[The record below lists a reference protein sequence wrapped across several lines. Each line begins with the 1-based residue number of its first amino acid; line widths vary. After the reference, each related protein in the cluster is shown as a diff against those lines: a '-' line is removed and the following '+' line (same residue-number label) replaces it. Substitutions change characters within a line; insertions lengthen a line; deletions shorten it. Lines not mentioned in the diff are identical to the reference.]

1 MIKAF
6 KEIKTELENR
16 RKKTEL
22 KRDGEGRVVVDLRVL
37 NDDDFL
43 SPYSAQDHNVLS
55 EDVSGFIEKSLR
67 SVPVEEQVRL
77 RIHSDVI
84 TDEEKKE
91 YTKAIHEH
99 YADGYENICLE
110 KRRLHKLA
118 LMMALVAVCAL
129 TLMIGLEVTGSR
141 TAVLSEIIDIF
152 AWVFMWEAVDIFFLE
167 CAMLRFK
174 QRRYLALFAC
184 PIEYLPLEKD
194 TDEK

>member
-55 EDVSGFIEKSLR
+55 EDVSGFIEQSLR

-141 TAVLSEIIDIF
+141 TAVLGGGGYLLFGMRHAPIQATEIPCPVRLPDRVPAF
-152 AWVFMWEAVDIFFLE
+152 GE
-167 CAMLRFK
+167 
-174 QRRYLALFAC
+174 RYR
-184 PIEYLPLEKD
+184 
-194 TDEK
+194 